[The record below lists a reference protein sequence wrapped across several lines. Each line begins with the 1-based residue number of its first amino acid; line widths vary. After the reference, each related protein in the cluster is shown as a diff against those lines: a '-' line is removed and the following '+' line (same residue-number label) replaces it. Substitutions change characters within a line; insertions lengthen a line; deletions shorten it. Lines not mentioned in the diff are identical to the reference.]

1 MFEGKKEI
9 ENVLRALSEQLDVE
23 GVSVLEMVVCGGAA
37 LNILGYVQR
46 TTKDID
52 VIAFVDKN
60 KDGLPILAKASPLKP
75 ALVAAAKRVQRDFN
89 LPENWLNDGPASV
102 RDLGLPE
109 GLMDRVE
116 TRSYGKN
123 LIIHFLSRYDQIH
136 FKLYAAVDRDR
147 RDVHYSDLLALNP
160 TAKELEEAARWS
172 MTHDPSEGYKG
183 VLKDF
188 LKEIGC
194 RDVVEKL

>member
-9 ENVLRALSEQLDVE
+9 ENVLRALSEQLDAE
-23 GVSVLEMVVCGGAA
+23 GISRLEMVVCGGAA
-37 LNILGYVQR
+37 LNILGYVER
-46 TTKDID
+46 TTKDVDI
-52 VIAFVDKN
+52 IAFVDRN
-60 KDGLPILAKASPLKP
+60 KENSVFLVKASPLKP
-75 ALVAAAKRVQRDFN
+75 ALVVAAKRVQRDFN

-102 RDLGLPE
+102 MDFGLPE

-123 LIIHFLSRYDQIH
+123 LIVHFLSRYDQIH

-147 RDVHYSDLLALNP
+147 RDVHYSDLVALDP
-160 TAKELEEAARWS
+160 IAEELEEAARWS
-172 MTHDPSEGYKG
+172 MTHDSSEGYKE

-188 LKEIGC
+188 LGKIGHTNVAK
-194 RDVVEKL
+194 RL